1 MCGRR
6 GGMVNGRDTYSMSEW
21 GSPPSMPA
29 SDNSALASAN
39 VMRTALSPGGSWNVP
54 ASG

>member
-1 MCGRR
+1 
-6 GGMVNGRDTYSMSEW
+6 MSES

-29 SDNSALASAN
+29 SERSDLASAN
-39 VMRTALSPGGSWNVP
+39 VMRTALSPGGSWKVP